1 MTISS
6 RAHYA
11 IKAMLNLAFQM
22 PNPVSLTSLAKKLD
36 ISLSYLEQIFALLRK
51 NNLVKGVRGP
61 GGGYVLGKP
70 TEVITIADIVSAID
84 VNRKTAADFN
94 GQPQSATLMAW
105 GLLENKVP
113 AAPKTRRRRV
123 FYSFAVPDVC
133 DCQASISINTRL
145 TTGISALI

>member
-22 PNPVSLTSLAKKLD
+22 PNPVSLTSVVKKLD

-70 TEVITIADIVSAID
+70 SEVIVIAEIVSAID
-84 VNRKTAADFN
+84 INRKTAADFH
-94 GQPQSATLMAW
+94 GQPQSATLFAW
-105 GLLENKVP
+105 GVLES
-113 AAPKTRRRRV
+113 RV
-123 FYSFAVPDVC
+123 SKHLDGITL
-133 DCQASISINTRL
+133 ASIHEETVERMNINNEN
-145 TTGISALI
+145 IAAA

>member
-70 TEVITIADIVSAID
+70 TEVITISDIVSAID

-105 GLLENKVP
+105 GVLENKVQNHLDGITL
-113 AAPKTRRRRV
+113 AALQEETVERMNV
-123 FYSFAVPDVC
+123 SDSSVVA
-133 DCQASISINTRL
+133 A
-145 TTGISALI
+145 

>member
-70 TEVITIADIVSAID
+70 TEVITISDIVTAID
-84 VNRKTAADFN
+84 VNRKTAADFR

-105 GLLENKVP
+105 GVLESKVQNHLDGITL
-113 AAPKTRRRRV
+113 AALQEETVERMNIGESSSV
-123 FYSFAVPDVC
+123 VA
-133 DCQASISINTRL
+133 A
-145 TTGISALI
+145 

>member
-84 VNRKTAADFN
+84 INRKTAADFN

-105 GLLENKVP
+105 GLLENKVSLHLDGITLASLHEETVERMNVNEKVV
-113 AAPKTRRRRV
+113 AA
-123 FYSFAVPDVC
+123 
-133 DCQASISINTRL
+133 
-145 TTGISALI
+145 

>member
-11 IKAMLNLAFQM
+11 IKAMLSLAFQM

-36 ISLSYLEQIFALLRK
+36 ISLSYLEQIFALLRQ

-70 TEVITIADIVSAID
+70 SETITIADIVQAID

-94 GQPQSATLMAW
+94 GQPQSATLFAW
-105 GLLENKVP
+105 GVLEQRVSTHLDGITLAAIHEETVERMNMGENKKVF
-113 AAPKTRRRRV
+113 AA
-123 FYSFAVPDVC
+123 
-133 DCQASISINTRL
+133 
-145 TTGISALI
+145 

>member
-70 TEVITIADIVSAID
+70 SEIISIAEIVSAID

-94 GQPQSATLMAW
+94 GQPQSATLYAW
-105 GLLENKVP
+105 GLLEQKVSTHLDGITL
-113 AAPKTRRRRV
+113 AALHEETVER
-123 FYSFAVPDVC
+123 
-133 DCQASISINTRL
+133 INVGESNT
-145 TTGISALI
+145 AAA

>member
-51 NNLVKGVRGP
+51 KNLVKGVRGP

-70 TEVITIADIVSAID
+70 SEAITIADIVSAID
-84 VNRKTAADFN
+84 VNRKTAADLR
-94 GQPQSATLMAW
+94 GQPQSATIMAW
-105 GLLENKVP
+105 GVLENKVSRHLDGITL
-113 AAPKTRRRRV
+113 AALHEETAERMNIAQG
-123 FYSFAVPDVC
+123 STA
-133 DCQASISINTRL
+133 A
-145 TTGISALI
+145 A

>member
-105 GLLENKVP
+105 GLLENKVSKHLDGITL
-113 AAPKTRRRRV
+113 AALHEETVERMSV
-123 FYSFAVPDVC
+123 NQNVVA
-133 DCQASISINTRL
+133 A
-145 TTGISALI
+145 

>member
-22 PNPVSLTSLAKKLD
+22 PSPVSLTSLAKKLD

-61 GGGYVLGKP
+61 CGGYVLGKP
-70 TEVITIADIVSAID
+70 SEVITIADIVQAID
-84 VNRKTAADFN
+84 INRKTAADFN
-94 GQPQSATLMAW
+94 GKPQSATMFAW
-105 GLLENKVP
+105 GVLEQRVSNHLDGITL
-113 AAPKTRRRRV
+113 AAILEETSERMNSNESNV
-123 FYSFAVPDVC
+123 VA
-133 DCQASISINTRL
+133 A
-145 TTGISALI
+145 

>member
-51 NNLVKGVRGP
+51 NDLVKGVRGP

-70 TEVITIADIVSAID
+70 TEVITVSDIVSAID

-94 GQPQSATLMAW
+94 GEPQSATLLAW
-105 GLLENKVP
+105 GVLENKVQNHLDGITL
-113 AAPKTRRRRV
+113 AALQEETVARMNV
-123 FYSFAVPDVC
+123 NDSGVVA
-133 DCQASISINTRL
+133 A
-145 TTGISALI
+145 

>member
-22 PNPVSLTSLAKKLD
+22 PNPVSLTSLANKLD

-70 TEVITIADIVSAID
+70 SEAITIADIVQSID
-84 VNRKTAADFN
+84 INRKTAADFS
-94 GQPQSATLMAW
+94 GQPKSATMFAW
-105 GLLENKVP
+105 GVLE
-113 AAPKTRRRRV
+113 TRV
-123 FYSFAVPDVC
+123 FGHLD
-133 DCQASISINTRL
+133 
-145 TTGISALI
+145 GITLAAIHEETVERMNIGDSKKVVAA

>member
-70 TEVITIADIVSAID
+70 SEVISIAEIVSAID
-84 VNRKTAADFN
+84 INRKTAADFN
-94 GQPQSATLMAW
+94 GQPQSATMYAW
-105 GLLENKVP
+105 GVLESKVSTHLDGITL
-113 AAPKTRRRRV
+113 AAVHEETVERMNLNNEKI
-123 FYSFAVPDVC
+123 A
-133 DCQASISINTRL
+133 A
-145 TTGISALI
+145 A

>member
-51 NNLVKGVRGP
+51 KNLVKGVRGP

-70 TEVITIADIVSAID
+70 SEAITIADIVAAID
-84 VNRKTAADFN
+84 VNRKTAADLR
-94 GQPQSATLMAW
+94 GQPQSATIMAW
-105 GLLENKVP
+105 GVLENKVSRHLDGITL
-113 AAPKTRRRRV
+113 AALHEETAERMNIAQG
-123 FYSFAVPDVC
+123 STA
-133 DCQASISINTRL
+133 A
-145 TTGISALI
+145 A

>member
-22 PNPVSLTSLAKKLD
+22 PNPVSLPSLAKKLD

-70 TEVITIADIVSAID
+70 SEVISIAEIVSAID
-84 VNRKTAADFN
+84 VNRKTAADFH
-94 GQPQSATLMAW
+94 GQPQSATMYAW
-105 GLLENKVP
+105 GVLESKVSSHLDGITL
-113 AAPKTRRRRV
+113 AAIHEETVERINIDNEKT
-123 FYSFAVPDVC
+123 A
-133 DCQASISINTRL
+133 A
-145 TTGISALI
+145 A

>member
-70 TEVITIADIVSAID
+70 SEVISIAEIVSAID
-84 VNRKTAADFN
+84 VNRKTAADFH
-94 GQPQSATLMAW
+94 GQPQSGTLFAW
-105 GLLENKVP
+105 GVLESKVSTYLDGITL
-113 AAPKTRRRRV
+113 AAIHEETVERMNVSGDKTV
-123 FYSFAVPDVC
+123 A
-133 DCQASISINTRL
+133 A
-145 TTGISALI
+145 

>member
-70 TEVITIADIVSAID
+70 TEVITIAEIVSAID

-94 GQPQSATLMAW
+94 GQPQSATLLAW
-105 GLLENKVP
+105 GLLENKVSKHLDGITLASLHEETVERMNVNDKVV
-113 AAPKTRRRRV
+113 AA
-123 FYSFAVPDVC
+123 
-133 DCQASISINTRL
+133 
-145 TTGISALI
+145 

>member
-51 NNLVKGVRGP
+51 NDLVKGVRGP

-70 TEVITIADIVSAID
+70 TEAITVSDIVCAID
-84 VNRKTAADFN
+84 VNRKTAADYN
-94 GQPQSATLMAW
+94 GEPQSMTLMAW
-105 GLLENKVP
+105 GVLENKVQHHLDGITL
-113 AAPKTRRRRV
+113 AALQEETVARMDITDSSV
-123 FYSFAVPDVC
+123 VA
-133 DCQASISINTRL
+133 A
-145 TTGISALI
+145 

>member
-70 TEVITIADIVSAID
+70 TEVITIAEIVTAID

-105 GLLENKVP
+105 GLLENKVSKHLDGITLASLHEETVERMNVNDKVV
-113 AAPKTRRRRV
+113 AA
-123 FYSFAVPDVC
+123 
-133 DCQASISINTRL
+133 
-145 TTGISALI
+145 

>member
-70 TEVITIADIVSAID
+70 TEVITISDIVSAID
-84 VNRKTAADFN
+84 INRKTAADFN

-105 GLLENKVP
+105 GVLENKVQNHLDGITL
-113 AAPKTRRRRV
+113 AALQEETVERMNV
-123 FYSFAVPDVC
+123 SDSSVVA
-133 DCQASISINTRL
+133 A
-145 TTGISALI
+145 

>member
-51 NNLVKGVRGP
+51 KSLVKGVRGP

-70 TEVITIADIVSAID
+70 SETITIADIVAAID
-84 VNRKTAADFN
+84 VNRKTAADFK

-105 GLLENKVP
+105 GVLETRVSQHLDGITL
-113 AAPKTRRRRV
+113 AALHEETV
-123 FYSFAVPDVC
+123 E
-133 DCQASISINTRL
+133 RL
-145 TTGISALI
+145 NIGHSSSTAAA

>member
-105 GLLENKVP
+105 GLLENKVSKHLDGITL
-113 AAPKTRRRRV
+113 AALHEETVERMNV
-123 FYSFAVPDVC
+123 NQNVVA
-133 DCQASISINTRL
+133 A
-145 TTGISALI
+145 

>member
-105 GLLENKVP
+105 GLLENKVALHLDGITLASLHEETVERMHINDKIV
-113 AAPKTRRRRV
+113 AA
-123 FYSFAVPDVC
+123 
-133 DCQASISINTRL
+133 
-145 TTGISALI
+145 

>member
-1 MTISS
+1 
-6 RAHYA
+6 
-11 IKAMLNLAFQM
+11 M

-70 TEVITIADIVSAID
+70 TEVITISDIVSAID
-84 VNRKTAADFN
+84 INRKTAADFN

-105 GLLENKVP
+105 GVLENKVQNHLDGITL
-113 AAPKTRRRRV
+113 AALQEETVERMNV
-123 FYSFAVPDVC
+123 SDSSVVA
-133 DCQASISINTRL
+133 A
-145 TTGISALI
+145 

>member
-70 TEVITIADIVSAID
+70 TEVITVSDIVSAID
-84 VNRKTAADFN
+84 INRKTAADFH
-94 GQPQSATLMAW
+94 GMPQSATLMAW
-105 GLLENKVP
+105 GILEGKVQNHLDGITL
-113 AAPKTRRRRV
+113 AALQEETVERMNV
-123 FYSFAVPDVC
+123 SSDSGVVA
-133 DCQASISINTRL
+133 A
-145 TTGISALI
+145 

>member
-70 TEVITIADIVSAID
+70 SEVISVAEIVSAID

-94 GQPQSATLMAW
+94 GQPQSATLYAW
-105 GLLENKVP
+105 GLLEQKVSTHLDGITL
-113 AAPKTRRRRV
+113 AALHEETV
-123 FYSFAVPDVC
+123 E
-133 DCQASISINTRL
+133 RL
-145 TTGISALI
+145 NVNEGNIVAA

>member
-70 TEVITIADIVSAID
+70 TEVITISDIVSAID
-84 VNRKTAADFN
+84 VNRKTAADFH
-94 GQPQSATLMAW
+94 GQPQSTTLMAW
-105 GLLENKVP
+105 GILENKVQHHLDGITL
-113 AAPKTRRRRV
+113 AALQEETVARMNVGEDKTV
-123 FYSFAVPDVC
+123 A
-133 DCQASISINTRL
+133 A
-145 TTGISALI
+145 

>member
-70 TEVITIADIVSAID
+70 NEVITVAEIVSAID
-84 VNRKTAADFN
+84 VNRKTASAPS
-94 GQPQSATLMAW
+94 GQSQSSTYAAW
-105 GLLENKVP
+105 GVLENRIYNYLDGITL
-113 AAPKTRRRRV
+113 AAIQEETVERMGQDSKSV
-123 FYSFAVPDVC
+123 HA
-133 DCQASISINTRL
+133 A
-145 TTGISALI
+145 A

>member
-51 NNLVKGVRGP
+51 NDLVKGVRGP

-70 TEVITIADIVSAID
+70 TEVITVSDIVSAID
-84 VNRKTAADFN
+84 INRKTAADFK
-94 GQPQSATLMAW
+94 GEPQSATLLAW
-105 GLLENKVP
+105 GVLENKVQNHLDGITL
-113 AAPKTRRRRV
+113 AALQEETVARMNV
-123 FYSFAVPDVC
+123 TDSGVVA
-133 DCQASISINTRL
+133 A
-145 TTGISALI
+145 

>member
-11 IKAMLNLAFQM
+11 IKAMLSLAFQM

-36 ISLSYLEQIFALLRK
+36 ISLSYLEQIFALLRQ

-70 TEVITIADIVSAID
+70 SEAITIADIVQAID

-94 GQPQSATLMAW
+94 GQPQSATLFAW
-105 GLLENKVP
+105 GVLEQRVSNHLDGITLAAIHEETVERMNIGESKKVF
-113 AAPKTRRRRV
+113 AA
-123 FYSFAVPDVC
+123 
-133 DCQASISINTRL
+133 
-145 TTGISALI
+145 

>member
-70 TEVITIADIVSAID
+70 SEAITIADIVQSID
-84 VNRKTAADFN
+84 INRKTAADFN
-94 GQPQSATLMAW
+94 GQPKSATMFAW
-105 GLLENKVP
+105 GVLE
-113 AAPKTRRRRV
+113 TRV
-123 FYSFAVPDVC
+123 FGHLD
-133 DCQASISINTRL
+133 
-145 TTGISALI
+145 GITLAAIHEETVERMNIGDSKKVVAA

>member
-70 TEVITIADIVSAID
+70 SEVISIAEIVSAID
-84 VNRKTAADFN
+84 INRKTAADFN
-94 GQPQSATLMAW
+94 GQPQSATLFAW
-105 GLLENKVP
+105 GVLESKVSTYLDGITL
-113 AAPKTRRRRV
+113 AAIHEETVERMNISGDKTV
-123 FYSFAVPDVC
+123 A
-133 DCQASISINTRL
+133 A
-145 TTGISALI
+145 

>member
-51 NNLVKGVRGP
+51 NDLVKGVRGP

-70 TEVITIADIVSAID
+70 TEVITVSDIVSAID
-84 VNRKTAADFN
+84 INRKTAADFN
-94 GQPQSATLMAW
+94 GEPQSATLLAW
-105 GLLENKVP
+105 GVLENKVQNHLDGITL
-113 AAPKTRRRRV
+113 AALQEETVARMNV
-123 FYSFAVPDVC
+123 SDSGVVA
-133 DCQASISINTRL
+133 A
-145 TTGISALI
+145 

>member
-70 TEVITIADIVSAID
+70 TEVITIAEIVSAID

-105 GLLENKVP
+105 GLLENKVSKHLDGITLASLHEETVERMNVNDKVV
-113 AAPKTRRRRV
+113 AA
-123 FYSFAVPDVC
+123 
-133 DCQASISINTRL
+133 
-145 TTGISALI
+145 

>member
-51 NNLVKGVRGP
+51 NDLVKGVRGP

-70 TEVITIADIVSAID
+70 TEVITVSDIVSAID

-94 GQPQSATLMAW
+94 GAPQSATMVAW
-105 GLLENKVP
+105 GVLESKVQTHLDRITL
-113 AAPKTRRRRV
+113 AALQEETMARMNV
-123 FYSFAVPDVC
+123 SDSGVVA
-133 DCQASISINTRL
+133 A
-145 TTGISALI
+145 

>member
-70 TEVITIADIVSAID
+70 TEVITISDIVSAID

-94 GQPQSATLMAW
+94 GQPQSATLLAW
-105 GLLENKVP
+105 GVLENKVQNHLDGITL
-113 AAPKTRRRRV
+113 AALQEETVERMNV
-123 FYSFAVPDVC
+123 SDSSVVA
-133 DCQASISINTRL
+133 A
-145 TTGISALI
+145 